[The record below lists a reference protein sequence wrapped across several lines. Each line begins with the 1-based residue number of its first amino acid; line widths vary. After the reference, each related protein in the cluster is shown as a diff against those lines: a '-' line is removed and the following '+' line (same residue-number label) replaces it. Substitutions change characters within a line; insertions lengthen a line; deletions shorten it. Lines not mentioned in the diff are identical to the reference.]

1 MKMTPLNTFA
11 VAIVAGLSMAS
22 AALAADTASAL
33 SAEDQTFVKMAAQ
46 HGMKEV
52 KVAELGTRKAAHA
65 DVKAFAATLVEDHT
79 AANKELTAFA
89 SANNVEVSAVASPDA
104 AEKVQDLEKEE
115 TGQGFDKAF
124 LNGMIASH
132 KESID
137 QFEEISKDT
146 KNASLK
152 AWVDKTLPTLKAHH
166 EQAKALEA
174 KL

>member
-1 MKMTPLNTFA
+1 
-11 VAIVAGLSMAS
+11 VAGLSLAS
-22 AALAADTASAL
+22 AGFAADTASAL
-33 SAEDQTFVKMAAQ
+33 SSDDQNFVKMAAQ

-52 KVAELGTRKAAHA
+52 KVAELGTRKAASPE
-65 DVKAFAATLVEDHT
+65 VKAFAETLVKDHT

-89 SANNVEVSAVASPDA
+89 SANKVEISAAASPEA

-124 LNGMIASH
+124 LDGMVASH
-132 KESID
+132 KKTIEE
-137 QFEEISKDT
+137 FEETSKNT
-146 KNASLK
+146 QNASLK

-174 KL
+174 KQ